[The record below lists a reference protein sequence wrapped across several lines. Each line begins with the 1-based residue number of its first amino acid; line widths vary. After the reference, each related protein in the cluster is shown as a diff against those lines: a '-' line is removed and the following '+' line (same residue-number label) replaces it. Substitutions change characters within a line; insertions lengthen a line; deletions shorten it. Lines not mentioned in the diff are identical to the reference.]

1 MPGKRRKLVVLNDS
15 GGWIYVE
22 RCLVVEGNPP
32 EFFDLVGNVLAM
44 EEVNHPVATLET
56 AFQQEELTPL
66 MVVQLNDVKRG
77 CGGTE
82 ISETN
87 G

>member
-1 MPGKRRKLVVLNDS
+1 ME
-15 GGWIYVE
+15 GG
-22 RCLVVEGNPP
+22 LVVEGNPP
-32 EFFDLVGNVLAM
+32 EFFDLVGKMLTVKEM
-44 EEVNHPVATLET
+44 NHPVAALV
-56 AFQQEELTPL
+56 AALQQEELTPL
-66 MVVQLNDVKRG
+66 KVVQLNDVKRG

>member
-1 MPGKRRKLVVLNDS
+1 MDF
-15 GGWIYVE
+15 
-22 RCLVVEGNPP
+22 CLVIEGNPP
-32 EFFDLVGNVLAM
+32 EFFDLMGKVLAM
-44 EEVNHPVATLET
+44 EKMNHPVAALET

-66 MVVQLNDVKRG
+66 MVVQLNNVKRG

-82 ISETN
+82 ISETD